1 MKKIICLIIIA
12 TIGVSILAGCNSNA
26 RQIEENNRLID
37 QYQKN
42 IDDIN
47 KVQEQS
53 KKVQDLIDAYQNK

>member
-1 MKKIICLIIIA
+1 MKKIITLIVVA
-12 TIGVSILAGCNSNA
+12 TMSIGMIVGCSSNA

-42 IDDIN
+42 IDAIN

>member
-42 IDDIN
+42 IDAIN

-53 KKVQDLIDAYQNK
+53 KKHKI

>member
-42 IDDIN
+42 IDAIN

>member
-42 IDDIN
+42 IDAIN

-53 KKVQDLIDAYQNK
+53 KRVQDLIDAYQNK